1 VPPCS
6 CRTGSSRPCPAPPR
20 SRLQALGCSICG
32 THTSS
37 SFRNVPS
44 TNDRLCNSCHCK
56 SYRLKR
62 KAAGLTSEA
71 ALARLRA
78 KQAAPAS
85 RGRPAPSRGPAPQAA
100 ARPRQRAASDW
111 LPLLGQSP
119 FGAAAPASAPA
130 KLPCISAP
138 GGGRAQLQRQPHDG
152 PGTPHVED
160 GSRGSPDSSQQGAAG
175 GEPSGGGG
183 RQSGQPQHA
192 PPPLPPAAARL
203 LQLQRCVLEEGCGD
217 AGRAALLLHCAGRAQ
232 RATPEPAQR

>member
-1 VPPCS
+1 MPPGS
-6 CRTGSSRPCPAPPR
+6 CRTGSSRPRPAPPR
-20 SRLQALGCSICG
+20 PRLQALGCSICG

-85 RGRPAPSRGPAPQAA
+85 RGKPAPSRGPAPSAA

-119 FGAAAPASAPA
+119 FVAAAPTTAPA
-130 KLPCISAP
+130 KLPCVSAP

-160 GSRGSPDSSQQGAAG
+160 GSRGSPASQQGAAG
-175 GEPSGGGG
+175 GEPSSAGWP
-183 RQSGQPQHA
+183 SGQQQQT
-192 PPPLPPAAARL
+192 PPPTPPPAAARL
-203 LQLQRCVLEEGCGD
+203 LQLQRRVLEEGCGD